1 MQVVQDEKTIAADWV
16 IDLSILSDKELDLND
31 LWIGIET
38 SSGESVGIVLKHCNS
53 YEECKNLMN
62 EFLQL
67 FKKLD
72 VVVIDLN
79 EINKKIVHR
88 WSNVE

>member
-1 MQVVQDEKTIAADWV
+1 MQVVEDEKTIAVDWV
-16 IDLSILSDKELDLND
+16 IDLSILSDKGLNLND
-31 LWIGIET
+31 LWLGIEA
-38 SSGESVGIVLKHCNS
+38 SSGESVGILLKSCDN
-53 YEECKNLMN
+53 YEECKNLMD

-79 EINKKIVHR
+79 EMNKKIVHR
-88 WSNVE
+88 WSNVK

>member
-1 MQVVQDEKTIAADWV
+1 MEVVQDEKTITSDWV
-16 IDLSILSDKELDLND
+16 IDLSILSDRELNLND
-31 LWIGIET
+31 LWLGIEA
-38 SSGESVGIVLKHCNS
+38 SSGESVGIILNSCNS

-67 FKKLD
+67 FKKLN

-79 EINKKIVHR
+79 EMNKKIVHR

>member
-1 MQVVQDEKTIAADWV
+1 MEVVQDEKTIASDWV
-16 IDLSILSDKELDLND
+16 IDLSILSDKELNLND
-31 LWIGIET
+31 LWLGIES
-38 SSGESVGIVLKHCNS
+38 SSGENVGIILNSCNS

-67 FKKLD
+67 FKKLN

-88 WSNVE
+88 WSNDK

>member
-1 MQVVQDEKTIAADWV
+1 MQVVQDEKTIATDWV
-16 IDLSILSDKELDLND
+16 IDLSILSDKELNLND
-31 LWIGIET
+31 LWLGIEA

-67 FKKLD
+67 FKKLN

-88 WSNVE
+88 WSNDK

>member
-1 MQVVQDEKTIAADWV
+1 MEVVQDEKTIASDWV
-16 IDLSILSDKELDLND
+16 IDLSILSDKELNLND
-31 LWIGIET
+31 LWLGIES
-38 SSGESVGIVLKHCNS
+38 SSGENVGIILNSCNS

-67 FKKLD
+67 FKKLN

-79 EINKKIVHR
+79 EMNKKIVHR

>member
-1 MQVVQDEKTIAADWV
+1 MQVVQDEKTIASDWV
-16 IDLSILSDKELDLND
+16 IDLSILSDKELNLND
-31 LWIGIET
+31 LWLGIES
-38 SSGESVGIVLKHCNS
+38 SSGESIGIFLKSCSN

-79 EINKKIVHR
+79 ETNKKIVHR